1 MSIAAV
7 LSLPPVGPAVVNVSK
22 SNLSAHTSKNIKEI
36 KLIKLTNTNE
46 KNNNKYKYLKNI

>member
-7 LSLPPVGPAVVNVSK
+7 ASLPPVGPAVVNVSK
-22 SNLSAHTSKNIKEI
+22 SNLSAHTSKNIKEK

-46 KNNNKYKYLKNI
+46 KNKKIYKYLKNI

>member
-22 SNLSAHTSKNIKEI
+22 SNLNAHTSKNIKEKI
-36 KLIKLTNTNE
+36 TKT
-46 KNNNKYKYLKNI
+46 NKYK